1 MAYKRVDLRDKLPG
15 QPWSNINGLERE
27 RKGFVPEKK
36 PGRIVIHYS
45 DQDFEGEDIYD
56 RLRHGKTTVLQV
68 LTSEARGH
76 MSQPRLDPTFRTNGI
91 QYHYSVWRDM
101 VFQCRNEEAL
111 LWHCN
116 DGIGADSYNYTAIAV
131 HVPTTRGFPASKQ
144 TVQTLTE
151 FVADKLKEHG
161 ATSRSNVK
169 GHQEISATECPG
181 PLMNQFVLAFRT
193 GNLNPGEDPGGQIG
207 GDHSDIPVD
216 GNMSRWEFGQVDV
229 ERLKIPIAIQYD
241 GHHTWDFK
249 PTTADRPGV
258 PNWSRRQFMQAR
270 IQDIPSDLDVTFA
283 GEKFGEI
290 RKVDQPPDTDG
301 VPDWVRRPLAFLEAA
316 KGGKYTAWKEA
327 MGKFADGPPAWVSNT
342 KPPPAAAVKSRGG
355 FCFTGGTV
363 VTSPP
368 VEKSY
373 KRLYSG
379 EVVTIK
385 TAGGHKLTG
394 TPNHPIL
401 TDKGWLPLKSL
412 RNGVHVVSSPV
423 FRQLSRFDPD
433 YYQKPAC
440 LEDVHRSLADAGIVD
455 RHTAAPFDFHGD
467 GRDGEVEIVV
477 PERVLRDGLQASFD
491 QQCLEFSLSDAPFT
505 DPAFTIGCLP
515 NQKTA
520 GVGALS
526 CLMGS
531 PHLSESFG
539 RRSLGVLHPLR
550 FRDAAQGDA
559 RVFEPVGNSRSA
571 SAHAGSYRS
580 GGFTGEVFSDDGF
593 SIEGQ
598 PDRGLSGAMLIP
610 TESGAFGEAPGFN
623 PGLFKSVSNE
633 SVRYTETPGNLW
645 NGIPFK
651 IGFDYLATRDI
662 ISPVI
667 GGPELDA
674 SSLESI
680 PNSGFR
686 NSEEFTNFLE
696 RMPGSVCLDEV
707 IGVDVGTFSG
717 HVYNLQTK
725 TGWYFANGILA
736 HNCASLPNLACRVN
750 DVDIF
755 ADSAKWWAGGV
766 PWWGER
772 VLNKKVA
779 RKFVLNRRYPPGTL
793 FLRRYTGP
801 ALAKQGHVAILLR
814 GRTLI
819 QSDLQ
824 LGINSSRTL
833 ESTHNSLGKFEYY
846 ILPEDWLKPTG

>member
-27 RKGFVPEKK
+27 RKGSVPQKK

-56 RLRHGKTTVLQV
+56 RLRHGKTSVLQV
-68 LTSEARGH
+68 LASEARGH

-131 HVPTTRGFPASKQ
+131 HVPTTKGFPASRQ
-144 TVQTLTE
+144 TVQTLTG

-161 ATSRSNVK
+161 TTSRSNVK
-169 GHQEISATECPG
+169 GHQELSATECPG
-181 PLMNQFVLAFRT
+181 PLMNQFVLPFRT

-229 ERLKIPIAIQYD
+229 ERLKITIAIQYD

-290 RKVDQPPDTDG
+290 REVDQPPDTDG

-327 MGKFADGPPAWVSNT
+327 MGKFADGPPAWVSNA
-342 KPPPAAAVKSRGG
+342 KPPPAAAVKSKGG
-355 FCFTGGTV
+355 F
-363 VTSPP
+363 
-368 VEKSY
+368 
-373 KRLYSG
+373 
-379 EVVTIK
+379 
-385 TAGGHKLTG
+385 
-394 TPNHPIL
+394 
-401 TDKGWLPLKSL
+401 
-412 RNGVHVVSSPV
+412 
-423 FRQLSRFDPD
+423 
-433 YYQKPAC
+433 
-440 LEDVHRSLADAGIVD
+440 
-455 RHTAAPFDFHGD
+455 
-467 GRDGEVEIVV
+467 
-477 PERVLRDGLQASFD
+477 
-491 QQCLEFSLSDAPFT
+491 
-505 DPAFTIGCLP
+505 
-515 NQKTA
+515 
-520 GVGALS
+520 
-526 CLMGS
+526 
-531 PHLSESFG
+531 
-539 RRSLGVLHPLR
+539 
-550 FRDAAQGDA
+550 
-559 RVFEPVGNSRSA
+559 
-571 SAHAGSYRS
+571 
-580 GGFTGEVFSDDGF
+580 
-593 SIEGQ
+593 
-598 PDRGLSGAMLIP
+598 
-610 TESGAFGEAPGFN
+610 
-623 PGLFKSVSNE
+623 
-633 SVRYTETPGNLW
+633 
-645 NGIPFK
+645 
-651 IGFDYLATRDI
+651 
-662 ISPVI
+662 
-667 GGPELDA
+667 
-674 SSLESI
+674 
-680 PNSGFR
+680 
-686 NSEEFTNFLE
+686 
-696 RMPGSVCLDEV
+696 
-707 IGVDVGTFSG
+707 
-717 HVYNLQTK
+717 
-725 TGWYFANGILA
+725 
-736 HNCASLPNLACRVN
+736 CASLPNLACRVN

-755 ADSAKWWAGGV
+755 VDSAKWWAGGV

-779 RKFVLNRRYPPGTL
+779 RKFVLNRKYPPGTL
-793 FLRRYTGP
+793 FLRRFTGS

-846 ILPEDWLKPTG
+846 ILPEDWLKPAG